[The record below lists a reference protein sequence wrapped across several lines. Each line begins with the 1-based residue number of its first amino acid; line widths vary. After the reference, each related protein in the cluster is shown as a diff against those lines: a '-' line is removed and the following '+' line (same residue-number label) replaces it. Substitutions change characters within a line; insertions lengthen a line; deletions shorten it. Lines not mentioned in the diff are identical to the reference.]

1 MKITKRKITE
11 SDLDGIFASF
21 LRKNGALYGFI
32 DNFNNEQEDPIS
44 KIKEYKPNV
53 ILWTAFAW
61 CITPEGFHY
70 WSEMQEK
77 IEKEF

>member
-44 KIKEYKPNV
+44 KIKEYKPNL
-53 ILWTAFAW
+53 ILWAAFEW
-61 CITPEGFHY
+61 SITPEGFHY
-70 WSEMQEK
+70 WSGIQKK

>member
-11 SDLDGIFASF
+11 SDLDCIFASF
-21 LRKNGALYGFI
+21 LRRNGALYSFI
-32 DNFNNEQEDPIS
+32 DNFNNSHEDPIS
-44 KIKEYKPNV
+44 KIKEYQPKV

-61 CITPEGFHY
+61 SITPEGFHY
-70 WSEMQEK
+70 WSRIQEK

>member
-11 SDLDGIFASF
+11 SDLDSIFASF

-32 DNFNNEQEDPIS
+32 DNFNKGQEDPIS
-44 KIKEYKPNV
+44 KIKEYKPNL
-53 ILWTAFAW
+53 ILWAAFEW
-61 CITPEGFHY
+61 SITPEGFHY
-70 WSEMQEK
+70 WSGIQKK

>member
-21 LRKNGALYGFI
+21 LRKNGALHGFI
-32 DNFNNEQEDPIS
+32 DNFNKGQEDPIS
-44 KIKEYKPNV
+44 EIKEYKPKL
-53 ILWTAFAW
+53 ILWTAFEW
-61 CITPEGFHY
+61 SITPEGFRY
-70 WSEMQEK
+70 WSEMQKK

>member
-32 DNFNNEQEDPIS
+32 DNFNKGHENPIS

-53 ILWTAFAW
+53 ILWAAFEW
-61 CITPEGFHY
+61 SITPEGFHY
-70 WSEMQEK
+70 WSGIQKK

>member
-11 SDLDGIFASF
+11 SDLDCVFASF

-32 DNFNNEQEDPIS
+32 NNFNKGQEDPIS
-44 KIKEYKPNV
+44 QIKGYKPNL
-53 ILWTAFAW
+53 ILWAAFEW
-61 CITPEGFHY
+61 SITPEGFHY
-70 WSEMQEK
+70 WSGIQKK